1 MDFATR
7 YTWKTLLNATLVF
20 CISLFTAVGAI
31 ATPSDG
37 IFELEAS
44 ANFWDDSEVAGDDWG
59 TPPLDGDAKVYT
71 NIDDTDLP
79 DDVYGG
85 GKKNTFDIPDLS
97 WVNGSILDK
106 GNILHAYAAAYEE
119 SGDLIINFAAL
130 REGTNGDAFMGFW
143 FYQDDVSTNADG
155 SFEGE
160 HMNGDVLIQVNYL
173 QSANLGPEI
182 LVLEWDDT
190 CTKQFIDKKGGEDDC
205 VAENLRLK
213 KQENALCNPGSN
225 QLLCASTN
233 TVVDPID
240 GFPIESFFEGGINLT
255 QVLDTKACF
264 SAFAAETRASSSI
277 TAQLKDFAMD
287 SFELCSIDVTKE
299 CSQGRVNDTETG
311 YEYDFSGKVIND
323 GVGTLYNVVV
333 IDTEDPVYK
342 QDQIDETDN
351 YVPIAVADIL
361 LPGAEVS
368 YSGTIESTAYGLDNT
383 VIVMAAPVDTD
394 GAEKTVTDMAT
405 DDCQGADLN
414 ASLSVNKDCTS
425 KFIPNYENSG
435 VIAIGVGF
443 SGQVCNTHK
452 TLTMVLDTIFDDKTD
467 TIYKDA
473 DMQTAFPN
481 SGIDLELAPAGD
493 EAVGECVSYYGSYT
507 PDDFD
512 TVATNGFRDTV
523 TAKGHLKVKPDVTDT
538 VQDTADCSICE
549 DECPDCGTD

>member
-7 YTWKTLLNATLVF
+7 YTWKALINATLAC

-44 ANFWDDSEVAGDDWG
+44 ANFWDDATVAGDDWG
-59 TPPLDGDAKVYT
+59 TPPLDGGAKVYSHK
-71 NIDDTDLP
+71 DDTDLP
-79 DDVYGG
+79 DTIYAGG
-85 GKKNTFDIPDLS
+85 MKNIFDIPDLR

-143 FYQDDVSTNADG
+143 FYQDDVSVNADG

-190 CTKQFIDKKGGEDDC
+190 CTKQQVDKKGGEDDC

-299 CSQGRVNDTETG
+299 CEQGEVNATEDG
-311 YEYDFSGKVIND
+311 FEYDFSGTVTND
-323 GVGTLYNVVV
+323 GVGTLYNVIV
-333 IDTEDPVYK
+333 IDTEDPVYQ
-342 QDQIDETDN
+342 QDLLNETNN
-351 YVPIAVADIL
+351 YVPIAVADML
-361 LPGAEVS
+361 LPGHSAP
-368 YSGTIESTAYGLDNT
+368 YSGTIESTAFGLDNT
-383 VIVMAAPVDTD
+383 VIVMAAPVDTV
-394 GAEKTVTDMAT
+394 GAERTVTDTAT
-405 DDCQGADLN
+405 DTCQEPALE
-414 ASLSVNKDCTS
+414 AALRANKECTS
-425 KFIPNYENSG
+425 RFIPNYESTG

-443 SGQVCNTHK
+443 SGQVCNDHES
-452 TLTMVLDTIFDDKTD
+452 LTMVVTNIVDNKADTVYT
-467 TIYKDA
+467 
-473 DMQTAFPN
+473 
-481 SGIDLELAPAGD
+481 D
-493 EAVGECVSYYGSYT
+493 EAMTTPFVGPVELGVGECIAYYGNYI
-507 PDDFD
+507 PAAFD
-512 TVATNGFRDTV
+512 NGATKEF
-523 TAKGHLKVKPDVTDT
+523 TDT
-538 VQDTADCSICE
+538 VSAAGYLKVNSDYTDNVFASAECSICE
-549 DECPDCGTD
+549 DECPDCAPDSEPAP